1 MGACTQ
7 ETETAA
13 VPTETKAEETAP
25 VVKEAETKPEETKVE
40 EPVVAAPATEEG
52 VKVRRRV
59 PLVHVVSSPN
69 PASSAQID
77 DAAKK
82 EDATAPTAAQ
92 KEKLSRRLSA
102 RVGGLF
108 NKPKKEGES

>member
-1 MGACTQ
+1 MG
-7 ETETAA
+7 
-13 VPTETKAEETAP
+13 PW
-25 VVKEAETKPEETKVE
+25 
-40 EPVVAAPATEEG
+40 
-52 VKVRRRV
+52 
-59 PLVHVVSSPN
+59 LMSFISHSSFR
-69 PASSAQID
+69 AQID